1 MSSNAA
7 INSGS
12 VNTEPSVISPPPG
25 TPLSGGKK
33 KTAAKSVTPS
43 KDRVKV
49 GQANRV
55 VYEGPRGGKY
65 VKVNGE
71 VVPLKKAVAAP
82 KKKAAAK
89 PAPKKKVA
97 AKPAAKKAAPKKK

>member
-7 INSGS
+7 AS
-12 VNTEPSVISPPPG
+12 TEPSVISPPPG

-33 KTAAKSVTPS
+33 KPAKTVTPS

-82 KKKAAAK
+82 KKKAPAK
-89 PAPKKKVA
+89 
-97 AKPAAKKAAPKKK
+97 KPAAKKAAPKKK